1 MIVHRI
7 TVQYQVD
14 KVEEA
19 IALLKEEVT
28 RAQFPHAVRLYRPRF
43 GVTDMTIG
51 EFAFANLDE
60 MAQFWADWQKQPET
74 QAFWQKYRLLIQP
87 GAVYEILDPFLEIDR
102 Q

>member
-19 IALLKEEVT
+19 MALLKEEIT
-28 RAQFPHAVRLYRPRF
+28 RAQFPHTVRLYRPRF

-51 EFAFANLDE
+51 EYEFSNLDE
-60 MAQFWADWQKQPET
+60 MAQFWADWEKQPEM
-74 QAFWQKYRLLIQP
+74 QAFWQKYCLLIQP
-87 GAVYEILDPFLEIDR
+87 GMVHEILDPFLEIN
-102 Q
+102 QQ

>member
-19 IALLKEEVT
+19 MALLQEEIT

-43 GVTDMTIG
+43 GVTDITIG
-51 EFAFANLDE
+51 EYEFANLDE
-60 MAQFWADWQKQPET
+60 MAQFWANWEKQPEM
-74 QAFWQKYRLLIQP
+74 QVFWQKYCLFIQP
-87 GAVYEILDPFLEIDR
+87 GMVHEILDPFLEIKR